1 MAKDLEPP
9 MRASRDHDRI
19 FLKVHRSGLRD
30 LRLTGAAFGVS
41 IFTYRGQTGRR
52 VTPARIERDLERLS
66 AMDRSHS

>member
-1 MAKDLEPP
+1 MGNELELP

-19 FLKVHRSGLRD
+19 FPKVHGSGLRD

-41 IFTYRGQTGRR
+41 ISTYRGQTGRR
-52 VTPARIERDLERLS
+52 VTPARIERDLERLP